1 MFLPNL
7 QTFEKARTSVEGG
20 PLRRVLIF
28 SWLCFDPSLH
38 SEAIQKAL
46 ILCREFC
53 LCGSAGIEAG
63 YALLKHVIPAA
74 ATTSGQ
80 NMHDGLFRF
89 IGMRD
94 ASQIQTQEARELL
107 AWERYFELCKEFA
120 AWEEIY
126 GAAVQKVLENAEDP
140 TEALRDLGL
149 ETVPLYTAMA
159 EFVLSETYEWISD
172 SLMGP
177 EMADMEATIIFA
189 PPEAKSAAP
198 ATNSS
203 SVYPSFT
210 DSQIDSVAKA
220 ISQLCSESIDEDQLS
235 YAVGPALNDG
245 DVHLPG
251 LLEFDV
257 WTKNPENA
265 TLVRDTSAKLMTKIL
280 KGELMVDGSVDTKF
294 IATNLS
300 ASCALSAMLCR
311 AITLPRIVLHIA
323 ALREAL
329 AYMGQDFDSEIV
341 DIIRKKAQHGWMH
354 FFSRE
359 ELEEFENC
367 YVSGSAILAEK

>member
-1 MFLPNL
+1 
-7 QTFEKARTSVEGG
+7 
-20 PLRRVLIF
+20 
-28 SWLCFDPSLH
+28 
-38 SEAIQKAL
+38 
-46 ILCREFC
+46 
-53 LCGSAGIEAG
+53 
-63 YALLKHVIPAA
+63 VIPAA
-74 ATTSGQ
+74 TSS
-80 NMHDGLFRF
+80 DGLVRL
-89 IGMRD
+89 IGTAN
-94 ASQIQTQEARELL
+94 ASQLTQEARELL

-126 GAAVQKVLENAEDP
+126 GAAVQKVLENVEEP
-140 TEALRDLGL
+140 TEALRDLGR
-149 ETVPLYTAMA
+149 ETIPLYTAMA

-172 SLMGP
+172 NVMGP
-177 EMADMEATIIFA
+177 EMVDMEATIILA
-189 PPEAKSAAP
+189 PTEADSANN
-198 ATNSS
+198 AT

-210 DSQIDSVAKA
+210 DSQIESVTKL

-235 YAVGPALNDG
+235 YAVGPALDDG

-251 LLEFDV
+251 LLEFDI

-265 TLVRDTSAKLMTKIL
+265 TLVRDTSAKLMAKIL
-280 KGELMVDGSVDTKF
+280 KGELKADGSVDAKL

-300 ASCALSAMLCR
+300 ASCTLSAMLCR

-367 YVSGSAILAEK
+367 YISGSAILAEK